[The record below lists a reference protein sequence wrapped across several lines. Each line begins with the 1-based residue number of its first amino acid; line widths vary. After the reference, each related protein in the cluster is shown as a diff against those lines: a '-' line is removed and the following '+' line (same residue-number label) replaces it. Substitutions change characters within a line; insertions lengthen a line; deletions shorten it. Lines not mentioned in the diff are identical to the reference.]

1 MSPSPTLKIA
11 ILGCGNFPRR
21 YHVPALESQ
30 VSLGSKSRATLAM
43 ICDTGTAPALRDLA
57 ARNDATLTSRVED
70 LFVPDACAA
79 VIISTPH
86 ALHAEHARQCIAHG
100 KHVLVDKPFVL
111 RSAEAAELAAAA
123 RAAGVVAAVAFNR
136 RFDAGC
142 RRAREL
148 IQAGALGEIRYVET
162 VQLGYETS
170 GWFLDPALGGGG
182 PFTGRGAHM
191 ADLLPWL
198 LGKIPERVRATT
210 RPGPAGRA
218 DEGGFIEIDF
228 GALRCHLTC
237 ITAGLHTWDEVRIF
251 GDDGLIELRR
261 PLDLPLG
268 WQLVHWDKG
277 RQPIE
282 TLAADGTPGAATHD
296 FIDAVCGKTEPACTF
311 DQAWNS
317 VRVIELAFE
326 SAAKDGS
333 WLVI

>member
-1 MSPSPTLKIA
+1 MSAPAKLRVA

-21 YHVPALESQ
+21 YHVPALASPASQ
-30 VSLGSKSRATLAM
+30 SRATLAM
-43 ICDTGTAPALRDLA
+43 ICDTGTDAALRDVA
-57 ARNDATLTSRVED
+57 ARSGATLTARFED
-70 LFVPDACAA
+70 LFTPAACDA

-86 ALHAEHARQCIAHG
+86 ALHADHARQCIAHG

-111 RSAEAAELAAAA
+111 RSGEATELAGAA
-123 RAAGVVAAVAFNR
+123 RAARVVAAVAFNR

-142 RRAREL
+142 LRAREL
-148 IQAGALGEIRYVET
+148 IKSGVLGEIRYVET

-198 LGKIPERVRATT
+198 LGKDPERVRATT

-237 ITAGLHTWDEVRIF
+237 ITTGLHTWDEVRIF

-268 WQLVHWDKG
+268 WQLVRWDKS
-277 RQPIE
+277 REPVE
-282 TLAADGTPGAATHD
+282 TLAADGTPGAATYD
-296 FIDAVCGKTEPACTF
+296 FIDALCGGGAAPACTF
-311 DQAWNS
+311 EQAWNS

-326 SAAKDGS
+326 SAGKDGS
-333 WLVI
+333 WLAV

>member
-1 MSPSPTLKIA
+1 MSAPAKLKVA

-21 YHVPALESQ
+21 YHVPALTSESRTTL
-30 VSLGSKSRATLAM
+30 SL
-43 ICDTGTAPALRDLA
+43 ICDTGTDPALRELA
-57 ARNDATLTSRVED
+57 ARTGATLTTRIED
-70 LFVPDACAA
+70 LIAPDACAA

-86 ALHAEHARQCIAHG
+86 ALHADHARRCIAHG

-111 RSAEAAELAAAA
+111 RSIEASELAGAAKV
-123 RAAGVVAAVAFNR
+123 AGVVAAVAFNR

-148 IQAGALGEIRYVET
+148 IQGGALGEIRYVET
-162 VQLGYETS
+162 VQLGYETG

-198 LGKIPERVRATT
+198 LGRDPERVRAVT

-218 DEGGFIEIDF
+218 DDGGFIEVDF

-237 ITAGLHTWDEVRIF
+237 ITTGLHTWDEVRIF
-251 GDDGLIELRR
+251 GDEGLIELRR

-268 WQLVHWDKG
+268 WQLVRWDKC
-277 RQPIE
+277 RQPLE
-282 TLAADGTPGAATHD
+282 TVAADGTPGAATHD
-296 FIDAVCGKTEPACTF
+296 FIDALCESSVAPACTF
-311 DQAWNS
+311 AEAWNS

-326 SAAKDGS
+326 SAGKDGA
-333 WLVI
+333 WLAV